1 MQLDR
6 YKSTE
11 KRSRVIMMH
20 RLIKTR
26 LLQRVAPYDKSPQ
39 LGRTRHQSST
49 YSTTPSTYY
58 CSSAN
63 IAAAPG
69 IVCPM
74 KYLGTR
80 HYHDYKCK
88 CIPLRKLS
96 ILLPSSADSGP
107 LPSPPHP
114 LRINIIVG
122 HLPVNPR
129 TMPGGLSL
137 EYLRT

>member
-1 MQLDR
+1 MLTPTSSTLSLFVCSHV
-6 YKSTE
+6 STE

-26 LLQRVAPYDKSPQ
+26 VATYDKSPQ
-39 LGRTRHQSST
+39 LGRTHHIARHQSST
-49 YSTTPSTYY
+49 YSATPSTYY

-63 IAAAPG
+63 IVAAPG
-69 IVCPM
+69 IVCPHEV
-74 KYLGTR
+74 GTR
-80 HYHDYKCK
+80 HYQDYKCK

-96 ILLPSSADSGP
+96 ILLQSSADSGP

-122 HLPVNPR
+122 PSPVNP
-129 TMPGGLSL
+129 
-137 EYLRT
+137 